1 MSISIAVCE
10 LEAAGASCRPLK
22 LELVKVLLEDIT
34 EFEDIVEYDEV
45 VTLTDAKSL
54 FPEWGSFIKRNRL
67 SEETDAVYVDKIK
80 NAEDLK
86 LLRTRSKK
94 VSTGWLS
101 VTGLSGDR
109 LKKALS
115 VSKEENRITKW
126 DMVSFEEMAEMCA
139 SCPLSWDKGRGCI
152 GAFGPD
158 DSALPGIAKKSG
170 CDIVASVPD
179 GMRAKRIYTPEDAQK
194 LTGEVAVLTLA
205 LPEEGKMYVR
215 RYAGCLERLRGVAEI
230 SVREGCGFYFF

>member
-22 LELVKVLLEDIT
+22 LELIKVLLDDIT
-34 EFEDIVEYDEV
+34 GFEDAVEYDEIV
-45 VTLTDAKSL
+45 DVDDAKGL
-54 FPEWGSFIKRNRL
+54 FPDWGSFIKRNRL
-67 SEETDAVYVDKIK
+67 SEETSKVYLDKIK
-80 NAEDLK
+80 NDEDLK

-94 VSTGWLS
+94 VSTGWLP
-101 VTGLSGDR
+101 VLGLNDER
-109 LKKALS
+109 LKRALS
-115 VSKEENRITKW
+115 VSKEDNHITKW

-158 DSALPGIAKKSG
+158 DSALPAIAGRRG
-170 CDIVASVPD
+170 CGIVASVPE
-179 GMRAKRIYTPEDAQK
+179 GARTKRIYTPEDAAK
-194 LTGEVAVLTLA
+194 LIGEIEVLTSA
-205 LPEEGKMYVR
+205 LPEEGKIYVR
-215 RYAGCLERLRGVAEI
+215 RYAGCLERLRAVAGI